1 MMLGGMFVG
10 YIELGGEMIEE
21 NGKKFKLFYGMS
33 LVIVMKKYVG
43 GVVEYRYSMRII
55 LLILDYLYD
64 NVIKLWLFCWV
75 RDSYFIIRCFSF
87 IYWL

>member
-55 LLILDYLYD
+55 LLILDYLYN
-64 NVIKLWLFCWV
+64 NVIKLWLFCLV
-75 RDSYFIIRCFSF
+75 GDSYFIIGCFSF
-87 IYWL
+87 IYW